1 MLTLFSS
8 ERVLVEHTE
17 ACLNI
22 NGKQTVKLSDL
33 IKFRNHFKQL
43 ALSIKIYADFE
54 SVLKGDRGSGRNNN
68 SSYTEKYQ
76 KHITCSFCNKAVC
89 IDNKFSKSVAL
100 YRGKNV
106 YWSNS

>member
-1 MLTLFSS
+1 MFSS
-8 ERVLVEHTE
+8 ERGLVEHTE
-17 ACLNI
+17 ACLKI
-22 NGKQTVKLSDL
+22 NGKQTVKLSYL

-54 SVLKGDRGSGRNNN
+54 SVLKGDKGSDRNNN

-76 KHITCSFCNKAVC
+76 KHITCNFGNKAVC
-89 IDNKFSKSVAL
+89 IDKKFSKPVAL
-100 YRGKNV
+100 YRGRNV